1 MRSFLLLLL
10 LTPFTVAS
18 DLTISLPPGTAV
30 DRHIV
35 EMQCDAEA
43 VRIGASPQPFRVE
56 YINAG
61 QIALAVLPI
70 QGKPL
75 VFANVISGSGARYAA
90 NRYIWWDAG
99 ARGITLSAPSMTGAG
114 EDRGNCRVIKRE

>member
-10 LTPFTVAS
+10 VTPVIVAS
-18 DLTISLPPGTAV
+18 ELTISLPPGTAV

-35 EMQCDAEA
+35 TMQCDEVA
-43 VRIGASPQPFRVE
+43 VRLGASPQPFRVE

-90 NRYIWWDAG
+90 NRFIWWDAG
-99 ARGITLSAPSMTGAG
+99 ARGITLSAPSLTGTG
-114 EDRGNCRVIKRE
+114 EDRGTCHVVKRE